1 MAIVGAAAA
10 HGVAALAGV
19 SLWDCPVRQTL
30 GIPCP
35 GCGLSRATGALLHGD
50 WQTSLTYH
58 AFAPLLLLSLVVMGV
73 ISVLPSAWRQQAI
86 AGVNW
91 LETRTGLVAIGL
103 VGLMVYWAVRLL
115 VYREAFIL
123 LVVG

>member
-1 MAIVGAAAA
+1 VGAAAA
-10 HGVAALAGV
+10 HGVAALVGV
-19 SLWDCPVRQTL
+19 SLWECPVRHTL

-35 GCGLSRATGALLHGD
+35 GCGLSRATGTLLHGD

-58 AFAPLLLLSLVVMGV
+58 AFAPLLLLSLLVIGV
-73 ISVLPSAWRQQAI
+73 ISLLPSARREQAI
-86 AGVNW
+86 AGVKR
-91 LETRTGLVAIGL
+91 LETHTGLVAIGL

-115 VYREAFIL
+115 VYREAFII